1 MSKNRIEWIDLVRA
15 IAILTVLYIHSVD
28 GIYIISSN
36 AIVNLT
42 MISRIF
48 QYASLFIGRIGVPFF
63 LMITGYLLLDRT
75 YNDEK
80 VMKFWTKNCKKLII
94 VTIFWA
100 IVYAFSITFIASNTK
115 TINPV
120 SAGNLYFSHMWYM
133 PMIIG
138 MYLSLPF
145 VSAALEKF
153 NEKTILQATA
163 VFSLLAFMLPFI
175 SLLCDMHGIQNV
187 TIQYCLG
194 FSGGIYGVYI
204 ILGYLNKKE
213 MFKGISSKLLGLV
226 AIISWII
233 CIYFQYYSFVK
244 GYNFF
249 LWYEFPFILTGSFA
263 LFELVSRIEKV
274 RCFKVVTILSK
285 YSFAVFLI
293 HNLFRIPLLPVVIKS
308 PFPEPVEALILWV
321 LLIICSYVAAA
332 IIYRIP
338 RIGKYVLYM

>member
-1 MSKNRIEWIDLVRA
+1 
-15 IAILTVLYIHSVD
+15 
-28 GIYIISSN
+28 
-36 AIVNLT
+36 
-42 MISRIF
+42 
-48 QYASLFIGRIGVPFF
+48 
-63 LMITGYLLLDRT
+63 
-75 YNDEK
+75 
-80 VMKFWTKNCKKLII
+80 
-94 VTIFWA
+94 
-100 IVYAFSITFIASNTK
+100 
-115 TINPV
+115 
-120 SAGNLYFSHMWYM
+120 MWYM

-153 NEKTILQATA
+153 NEKTILQATT

-308 PFPEPVEALILWV
+308 PFPEPVEALILWI